1 MKLLSRVR
9 LLATP
14 WTVAYQ
20 APLPMGFSRQEY
32 WSGVHCLLYKILSWP
47 KVHLGFSI
55 TLYEKPKHW
64 PTQYIMYI
72 VLKVILFLFFWSET
86 FIEEDLESAKT
97 RLKGRYIK
105 LDEKYQIS
113 VVQSITIELPT

>member
-1 MKLLSRVR
+1 MK
-9 LLATP
+9 
-14 WTVAYQ
+14 
-20 APLPMGFSRQEY
+20 
-32 WSGVHCLLYKILSWP
+32 
-47 KVHLGFSI
+47 
-55 TLYEKPKHW
+55 KPNKHW
-64 PTQYIMYI
+64 PTQYVMYI

>member
-1 MKLLSRVR
+1 
-9 LLATP
+9 
-14 WTVAYQ
+14 
-20 APLPMGFSRQEY
+20 
-32 WSGVHCLLYKILSWP
+32 
-47 KVHLGFSI
+47 
-55 TLYEKPKHW
+55 
-64 PTQYIMYI
+64 MYI